1 MKAFS
6 RICAE
11 INLDAIDHNLE
22 VMRSRLTPGTPICAV
37 IKADAY
43 GHGAAPIAIHLEPLP
58 FIWGFAVATPGEGV
72 MLRRAGIRKP
82 ILLLGYAFPED
93 YEDIIEHD
101 LRACIFEK
109 QSAELLSECAGKAGK
124 TAIVHIA
131 VDTGMSRIGFQVNP
145 ASAKIAGEIAAL
157 PNIRVEGMFTHFA
170 RCDESSL
177 EPAERQFELYEQ
189 FMRMIEEEGVEI
201 EVRHVCNSAGIMRF
215 PEANLDLTRA
225 GITLYGL
232 TPSDE
237 IIEEMRDLQPVM
249 RLISHVSHVKTL
261 PAGRAVS
268 YGGTYVTERETITAT
283 IPAGYADGY
292 PRTLSGKGCVLIRG
306 KRAPIMG
313 RVCMDQFMVDVTDIG
328 PVKVGEEVVLLG
340 AQGDDRISAEEIGA
354 LSGRF
359 NYELVSCITK
369 RVPRTYLRGGS
380 IVEQVDYF
388 S

>member
-1 MKAFS
+1 
-6 RICAE
+6 
-11 INLDAIDHNLE
+11 
-22 VMRSRLTPGTPICAV
+22 
-37 IKADAY
+37 
-43 GHGAAPIAIHLEPLP
+43 
-58 FIWGFAVATPGEGV
+58 
-72 MLRRAGIRKP
+72 
-82 ILLLGYAFPED
+82 
-93 YEDIIEHD
+93 
-101 LRACIFEK
+101 
-109 QSAELLSECAGKAGK
+109 
-124 TAIVHIA
+124 
-131 VDTGMSRIGFQVNP
+131 
-145 ASAKIAGEIAAL
+145 
-157 PNIRVEGMFTHFA
+157 
-170 RCDESSL
+170 
-177 EPAERQFELYEQ
+177 
-189 FMRMIEEEGVEI
+189 MIEEEGVEI
-201 EVRHVCNSAGIMRF
+201 EVRHVCNSAGIMRY

-237 IIEEMRDLQPVM
+237 IIDEMRELQPVM
-249 RLISHVSHVKTL
+249 RLVSHVSHVKTL

-268 YGGTYVTERETITAT
+268 YGGTFVTERETITAT
-283 IPAGYADGY
+283 IPAGYADGF

-306 KRAPIMG
+306 RRAPIMG